1 MRPRRSRLP
10 SDDQSQRRHR
20 PDYVLLLISAA
31 LLVIGLIV
39 VYAISP
45 GLAAQ
50 RNVSANYYVMKQIV
64 AILLG
69 IGAFLLVSRL
79 SLKLFQRLTI
89 PLVII
94 SAIASVAVL
103 IVGEEVNGAYRWIQV
118 GGLSFQPVEL
128 VKFTLILWLA
138 AFLVQRVRRRE
149 LDDYHKTF
157 KPLLIV
163 LIVMGVVIAKFQSD
177 LGSTAV
183 IVAIM
188 FAMCYI
194 AGLPI
199 KRVAM
204 LGGIVLIGLLLAVST
219 SAYRRDRVMT
229 FLQPERDCLGA
240 GYQTCQAMIAVGSGG
255 ITGKGLNSSGQ
266 AFGYLPEA
274 ANDSIFAI
282 MAEKF
287 GFLGMSL
294 ILGLFAAF
302 FARLKKIMEHTED
315 LEARLIV
322 AGVFA
327 WMSTQ
332 AIINIGAMI
341 GLLPLKGITLPFIS
355 YGGTSVIFVTAA
367 TALVFNISRY
377 TAFSTV
383 RDDQNKVPE
392 ERYQSRRY
400 GRGYPGR

>member
-10 SDDQSQRRHR
+10 SDEQSQRRHR
-20 PDYVLLLISAA
+20 PDYVLLLIMAA

-45 GLAAQ
+45 GMAAQ
-50 RNVSANYYVMKQIV
+50 RKVSANYYVMKQVI
-64 AILLG
+64 AILMG
-69 IGAFLLVSRL
+69 VGAFIAVSQL
-79 SLKLFQRLTI
+79 PLKLFKRVTM
-89 PLVII
+89 PLVTV
-94 SAIASVAVL
+94 SVVASLAVL
-103 IVGEEVNGAYRWIQV
+103 VVGEKVNGAYRWIQI

-128 VKFTLILWLA
+128 VKLTLILWMA
-138 AFLVQRVRRRE
+138 AFLVERIRRRE
-149 LDDYHKTF
+149 LDNYQKTF

-163 LIVMGVVIAKFQSD
+163 LAIIGIIIAKLQSD

-183 IVAIM
+183 MVAVM
-188 FAMCYI
+188 FAMCYM
-194 AGLPI
+194 AGLPL
-199 KRVAM
+199 KRVAT
-204 LGGIVLIGLLLAVST
+204 LGGIVLIGVILAVST
-219 SAYRRDRVMT
+219 SAYRRDRVLT

-282 MAEKF
+282 MSEKF
-287 GFLGMSL
+287 GFLGMSI
-294 ILGLFAAF
+294 ILGLFAALF
-302 FARLKKIMEHTED
+302 ERMKRVMEHTED
-315 LEARLIV
+315 LESRLIV
-322 AGVFA
+322 AGVLG

-332 AIINIGAMI
+332 AIINIGAMV
-341 GLLPLKGITLPFIS
+341 GLLPLKGITLPFVS
-355 YGGTSVIFVTAA
+355 YGGTSVIFVMAA

-377 TAFSTV
+377 TAYSTV
-383 RDDQNKVPE
+383 RDERSEVPT

-400 GRGYPGR
+400 SRGYPGR